1 MKEAIVAGEMVPKL
15 ILQRILNTHLLQL
28 QNKTGIIV
36 DGYPREAEQAMDF
49 EEKVG
54 TSHLINEFN
63 YIFNVFINIFSTI

>member
-1 MKEAIVAGEMVPKL
+1 MAGEMVPKL

-49 EEKVG
+49 EEKVR
-54 TSHLINEFN
+54 T
-63 YIFNVFINIFSTI
+63 FSQN